1 MSAATAPSAT
11 PSAPRRG
18 PPRRLLIA
26 SLPLAP
32 PIGQP
37 WEGVDPADQ
46 WVPPSGSGGR
56 GAGRGAMAAGMA
68 VPGAGS
74 GAVPVAVPG
83 AGSGSVPAAT
93 RLQAYAWCREF
104 LAGSW
109 KLIGPDDFAIA
120 PVRYGGRR
128 GVPPRPVRS
137 LPVPADVPGSPRMA
151 PRGVPPLPQ
160 PAPHGVPRVPH
171 RTPVVAPGS
180 PPMSPHCV
188 PLQPHYPPIVFPGRP
203 LMAPHGVPPLSPDDP
218 NESHWCPITPPS
230 HPLGAP

>member
-1 MSAATAPSAT
+1 M
-11 PSAPRRG
+11 
-18 PPRRLLIA
+18 
-26 SLPLAP
+26 
-32 PIGQP
+32 
-37 WEGVDPADQ
+37 DPADQ

-56 GAGRGAMAAGMA
+56 GAGCGAMAAGMA

-128 GVPPRPVRS
+128 GVPPVPSGPSQSLQTSLGAPGWPPWGPPV
-137 LPVPADVPGSPRMA
+137 
-151 PRGVPPLPQ
+151 
-160 PAPHGVPRVPH
+160 VPRWSQ
-171 RTPVVAPGS
+171 R
-180 PPMSPHCV
+180 V
-188 PLQPHYPPIVFPGRP
+188 PLVPHYPPITSPGRP
-203 LMAPHGVPPLSPDDP
+203 LMPPLG
-218 NESHWCPITPPS
+218 PPVA
-230 HPLGAP
+230 LQ

>member
-1 MSAATAPSAT
+1 
-11 PSAPRRG
+11 
-18 PPRRLLIA
+18 
-26 SLPLAP
+26 
-32 PIGQP
+32 
-37 WEGVDPADQ
+37 
-46 WVPPSGSGGR
+46 
-56 GAGRGAMAAGMA
+56 MA

-151 PRGVPPLPQ
+151 PVGSPHYPNPPPTVSPGCPIAPPRCPLGALMSPRCIPPL
-160 PAPHGVPRVPH
+160 
-171 RTPVVAPGS
+171 
-180 PPMSPHCV
+180 
-188 PLQPHYPPIVFPGRP
+188 PHYPPIVSSGCP
-203 LMAPHGVPPLSPDDP
+203 LMAPH
-218 NESHWCPITPPS
+218 
-230 HPLGAP
+230 